1 MYVCCQIRFMTGF
14 TIRPAR
20 IEDAVFLGKCVC
32 EGIGFR
38 IFEEE
43 TDQNREIAANIAPLA
58 ARERTLYSYRNALVV
73 EVEGEVAGAFIS
85 YPGEYYHEWRKETFR
100 DYPYFKDLDMDVMP
114 DEAGPGEYYI
124 DTVAVLPQFRR
135 RGIGG
140 GLMKERIAQVQRE
153 HPDLRIT
160 LLVDPDNLDGQR
172 IYSRLGF
179 HVIDHNVIAFNHLYW
194 KMEMRCLRD

>member
-1 MYVCCQIRFMTGF
+1 MNGF

-32 EGIGFR
+32 EGVGFR

-43 TDQNREIAANIAPLA
+43 TDQNREIAANVAPLA
-58 ARERTLYSYRNALVV
+58 AREGTLYYYRNALVA
-73 EVEGEVAGAFIS
+73 EVAGEVAGGCIS

-100 DYPYFKDLDMDVMP
+100 NHPYFKDLDMDVMP

-124 DTVAVLPQFRR
+124 DTLAVLPQFRC
-135 RGIGG
+135 RGIGS
-140 GLMKERIAQVQRE
+140 GLVKERIAQVRRE
-153 HPDLRIT
+153 CPDLRIT
-160 LLVDPDNLDGQR
+160 LLVDPENFNGQR

-179 HVIDHNVIAFNHLYW
+179 HIVNRNIVAFNHLYW
-194 KMEMRCLRD
+194 KMEM